1 MDAANQLILV
11 AAVLFFAAVMLSAPA
26 SRIGAPLL
34 LVFLG
39 IGMLAG
45 EDGPGGIRFDD
56 YRTTYVVGSLALAVI
71 LFDGGLRTKVESFRV
86 GLRPALA
93 LATVG
98 VVITAGITGALAAW
112 ALGLAPLQGLLVGAI
127 VGSTDAAAV
136 FGLLHARGMALKER
150 VSAVLEIESGS
161 NDPMAIFLTVAFV
174 EALASGAGLGWQM
187 IPLFVQQ
194 MGLGAA
200 LGWSG
205 GLALAWL
212 INRVPLA
219 EALYPLLALSG
230 GLLVFSLTAAL
241 GGSGFLA
248 IYVAGIVMG
257 NRPLHASHNILRVH
271 DGMAWLAQ
279 IVMFLVLGL
288 LVTPSQLVEL
298 AVPALVVAVGLM
310 IVARPL
316 AVWASLA
323 FFRLPPAELAFVSWV
338 GLRGAVPIVLALFP
352 LMAGLPNA
360 QLYFNVA
367 FFVVLVS
374 LVLQGW
380 TIAPLARRLRLELPP
395 SVEALQHLELD
406 LVPDARFDLLG
417 YRITPRS
424 PAAGLTAD
432 EMALPDAA
440 YMVAVIRG
448 RRVERPEAAGPLAV
462 GDAVYVMTPPGHVDR
477 VSRIF
482 AAEPMA
488 PQFAEQQFFGAFT
501 LDAHARMGD
510 VCQAYG
516 VAVPEGTAEQT
527 LREVFERQFRGKAGE
542 GDRLVLGDVELVVR
556 EVVNGR
562 IAKVGLV
569 LTHER
574 ARSGRT
580 GA

>member
-56 YRTTYVVGSLALAVI
+56 YRTTYIVGSLALAVI
-71 LFDGGLRTKVESFRV
+71 LFDGGLRTKVQSFRV
-86 GLRPALA
+86 GLRPALS

-98 VVITAGITGALAAW
+98 VIITAGVTGALAAW
-112 ALGLAPLQGLLVGAI
+112 VLGLAPLQGLLVGAI

-161 NDPMAIFLTVAFV
+161 NDPMAIFLTLALV
-174 EALASGAGLGWQM
+174 EAIASGAGLGWQM
-187 IPLFVQQ
+187 IPMFVQQ

-200 LGWSG
+200 LGWG
-205 GLALAWL
+205 GGIALAWL

-219 EALYPLLALSG
+219 DALYPLLALSG
-230 GLLVFSLTAAL
+230 GMLVFAVTAAL

-257 NRPLHASHNILRVH
+257 NRPLHAAHNILRVH
-271 DGMAWLAQ
+271 DGIAWLAQ

-288 LVTPSQLVEL
+288 LVSPSQLVDF

-310 IVARPL
+310 VLARPL
-316 AVWASLA
+316 AVWASLV

-352 LMAGLPNA
+352 LMAGLPDANI
-360 QLYFNVA
+360 YFNVA

-374 LVLQGW
+374 LVCQGW
-380 TIAPLARRLRLELPP
+380 TIAPLARRLGLELPP
-395 SVEALQHLELD
+395 SLEALQHLELD
-406 LVPDARFDLLG
+406 LVPDARYDLLG
-417 YRITPRS
+417 YRITARS
-424 PAAGLTAD
+424 PAAGQTV
-432 EMALPDAA
+432 EEVTLPNAA
-440 YMVAVIRG
+440 YVVAVIRAG
-448 RRVERPEAAGPLAV
+448 RVQRPDEAGAFAAGD
-462 GDAVYVMTPPGHVDR
+462 GVYVMSLPGDAER
-477 VSRIF
+477 VSRAF
-482 AAEPMA
+482 AAQPMA
-488 PQFAEQQFFGAFT
+488 PQFAEAQFFGAFT
-501 LDAHARMGD
+501 LEADARMAD
-510 VCQAYG
+510 VCMVYG
-516 VAVPEGTAEQT
+516 VAVPEDTAELT
-527 LREVFERQFRGKAGE
+527 LRDVFERRFRGKAGE
-542 GDRLVLGDVELVVR
+542 GDRVVLGEVELVVR
-556 EVVNGR
+556 AVANGR
-562 IAKVGLV
+562 IDKVGLV
-569 LTHER
+569 LARES
-574 ARSGRT
+574 ARS
-580 GA
+580 